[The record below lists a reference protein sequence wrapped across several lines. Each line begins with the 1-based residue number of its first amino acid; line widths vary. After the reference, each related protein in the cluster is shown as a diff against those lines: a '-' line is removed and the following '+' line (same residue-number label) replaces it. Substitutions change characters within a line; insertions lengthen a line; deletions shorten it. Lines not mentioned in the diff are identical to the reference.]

1 MYKLIAQHYD
11 REETGNQFPFNYLHG
26 EIERINGYDIVT
38 KETEHE
44 IPFGIWDCIVDVN
57 GKEYECK
64 LFTWD
69 SRSEKEKARQQE
81 KINLALKQGWAEIPK
96 EPRWTYQKG
105 LIVLKGDKQA
115 MKDAYSKYKR
125 KECMI

>member
-1 MYKLIAQHYD
+1 MYRLIAQHYD

-57 GKEYECK
+57 GKDYECK

-69 SRSEKEKARQQE
+69 SRTPEDKKDLELRSKFT
-81 KINLALKQGWAEIPK
+81 NIPL
-96 EPRWTYQKG
+96 EELSPRWSYQKG

>member
-11 REETGNQFPFNYLHG
+11 RKETGNQFPFNYLHG

-38 KETEHE
+38 KETKQE

-69 SRSEKEKARQQE
+69 SRSEKEKARQQ
-81 KINLALKQGWAEIPK
+81 KMINLALKQGWTEIPK

-125 KECMI
+125 KEWML

>member
-11 REETGNQFPFNYLHG
+11 NKEETGYPFPFNYLHG

-38 KETEHE
+38 KESEEE
-44 IPFGIWDCIVDVN
+44 IPFGIHNVIVN
-57 GKEYECK
+57 IKGKDYECK

-69 SRSEKEKARQQE
+69 CRSQKE
-81 KINLALKQGWAEIPK
+81 INDLKQRSKFTNIPL
-96 EPRWTYQKG
+96 EELSPRWSYQKG

>member
-11 REETGNQFPFNYLHG
+11 NKEETGYPFPFNYLHG

-38 KETEHE
+38 KESEEE
-44 IPFGIWDCIVDVN
+44 IPFGIHNVLVN
-57 GKEYECK
+57 IKGKDYECK

-69 SRSEKEKARQQE
+69 SRTSEDKKDLELRSKFTNIPLQE
-81 KINLALKQGWAEIPK
+81 LS
-96 EPRWTYQKG
+96 PRWSYQKG

>member
-1 MYKLIAQHYD
+1 MYKLVAQHYD
-11 REETGNQFPFNYLHG
+11 RKETGNQFPFNYLHG

-69 SRSEKEKARQQE
+69 SRTPEDKKDLELRSKYTNISLEE
-81 KINLALKQGWAEIPK
+81 LS
-96 EPRWTYQKG
+96 PRWSYQKG

>member
-11 REETGNQFPFNYLHG
+11 RKETGNPFPFNYLHG

-44 IPFGIWDCIVDVN
+44 IPFGIWDCIVDVH

-69 SRSEKEKARQQE
+69 SRSEKEKARQQ
-81 KINLALKQGWAEIPK
+81 KMINLALKQGWAEIPK
-96 EPRWTYQKG
+96 EPKWTYQKG

-115 MKDAYSKYKR
+115 IKDAYSKYKR
-125 KECMI
+125 KEWML

>member
-1 MYKLIAQHYD
+1 MYRLIAQHYD
-11 REETGNQFPFNYLHG
+11 NKEETGYQFPFNYLHG

-69 SRSEKEKARQQE
+69 SRTPESKKDLELRSKFT
-81 KINLALKQGWAEIPK
+81 NIPL
-96 EPRWTYQKG
+96 EELSPRWTYQKG

>member
-57 GKEYECK
+57 GKDYECK

-69 SRSEKEKARQQE
+69 SRTPEDKKDLELRSKFT
-81 KINLALKQGWAEIPK
+81 NIPL
-96 EPRWTYQKG
+96 EELSPRWSYQKG

>member
-11 REETGNQFPFNYLHG
+11 RKETGNQFPFNYLHG

-38 KETEHE
+38 KETKQE

-69 SRSEKEKARQQE
+69 SRSEKEKERQQE

>member
-1 MYKLIAQHYD
+1 M
-11 REETGNQFPFNYLHG
+11 
-26 EIERINGYDIVT
+26 
-38 KETEHE
+38 
-44 IPFGIWDCIVDVN
+44 DVN

-81 KINLALKQGWAEIPK
+81 KINLALKQGWAEISK
-96 EPRWTYQKG
+96 EPRWSYQKG

>member
-1 MYKLIAQHYD
+1 MRSSYKILFITRT
-11 REETGNQFPFNYLHG
+11 RERVVLP
-26 EIERINGYDIVT
+26 
-38 KETEHE
+38 K
-44 IPFGIWDCIVDVN
+44 N

-69 SRSEKEKARQQE
+69 SRTPKDKKDLELRSKYA
-81 KINLALKQGWAEIPK
+81 NIPL
-96 EPRWTYQKG
+96 EELSPRWSYQKG

>member
-1 MYKLIAQHYD
+1 MLFL
-11 REETGNQFPFNYLHG
+11 GNVHKP
-26 EIERINGYDIVT
+26 
-38 KETEHE
+38 E
-44 IPFGIWDCIVDVN
+44 IPYKELADLSLHFLPYLKD
-57 GKEYECK
+57 KEYECK

-69 SRSEKEKARQQE
+69 SRSEKEKARQQ
-81 KINLALKQGWAEIPK
+81 KMINLALKQGWTEIPK

-125 KECMI
+125 KKWML

>member
-11 REETGNQFPFNYLHG
+11 RKETGNQFPFNYLHG

-44 IPFGIWDCIVDVN
+44 IPFGIRDCIVDVN

-69 SRSEKEKARQQE
+69 SRTKKEKARQQ
-81 KINLALKQGWAEIPK
+81 KIINLALKQGWTEIPK

-125 KECMI
+125 KEWML

>member
-11 REETGNQFPFNYLHG
+11 RKETGNQFPFNYLHG

-69 SRSEKEKARQQE
+69 SRTPEDKKDLELRSKYTNISLEE
-81 KINLALKQGWAEIPK
+81 LS
-96 EPRWTYQKG
+96 PRWSYQKG